1 MIHIGSIVKC
11 INADGETLK
20 KDDLY
25 TVMDITVEGNYILEE
40 AIPPA
45 PHTSFSKDRFEDTG
59 TDVYQEMRQ
68 YITDLLEEFPDLE
81 NDIVEEDDKTVF

>member
-1 MIHIGSIVKC
+1 
-11 INADGETLK
+11 
-20 KDDLY
+20 
-25 TVMDITVEGNYILEE
+25 LEE

-68 YITDLLEEFPDLE
+68 YVTDLLEEFPDLE
-81 NDIVEEDDKTVF
+81 NDIIEEDDKTVF